1 MPEAMDRFLTVNDS
15 PAGSDDFDRADDLH
29 RDADVGVRRGVHGEM
44 PTPEDLFPA
53 EVRAPQVPP
62 HAHGFCLY
70 LGPRGE
76 RCSRPAGE
84 TGFCSKH
91 QQSGAPTPEAN
102 PAQVGRRMMTGFAL
116 LAIVLPILLDVLRAL
131 ARWLAS
137 P

>member
-15 PAGSDDFDRADDLH
+15 PAGADDFGQADDV
-29 RDADVGVRRGVHGEM
+29 RGDAGAGARRGVHREL

-62 HAHGFCLY
+62 RANGFCLY

>member
-15 PAGSDDFDRADDLH
+15 PAGGDGFDRADDT
-29 RDADVGVRRGVHGEM
+29 RRSAGVGMRRGVHGEL

-53 EVRAPQVPP
+53 EVRTPQVQTR
-62 HAHGFCLY
+62 AHGYCLY

-76 RCSRPAGE
+76 RCSRAAAE
-84 TGFCSKH
+84 SGFCSKH
-91 QQSGAPTPEAN
+91 QQIETPATDAN
-102 PAQVGRRMMTGFAL
+102 PPQLGRRMLTGFAL

-131 ARWLAS
+131 ARWLAA